1 MPDSFDAGRRSG
13 YPTPFCSRETSLGA
27 SGPVTILCT
36 ADLHGRVEPVD
47 PLSGEPRPGGLA
59 RVATLLARERAR
71 APGAIYLDLGDLVQ
85 GTPVSYWHAKER
97 PDAPHP
103 LVRCLNRL
111 GCEGLVVGNHE
122 FNFGLR
128 FLEAQRRH
136 ARFPLLAANVLG
148 PDGRPF
154 FEPVLRVE
162 RRGLRL
168 AILAITTPQVP
179 RWEEPWNWEGL
190 TFLDAVETVRE
201 WLPRLRKDADAVI
214 VAAHMGWEGV
224 TDGSLEAPAPAEN
237 DVGRLVREVGELDA
251 VLMAHTHDVVARRA
265 EGGAFLVQPGA
276 RGRAL
281 GRLAVTA
288 GGAPRAEGAVLEA
301 GLDVPPDDAV
311 LALVRV
317 DEERG
322 RARIA
327 DVVGVAEGTFE
338 ATGARWGDNSLLTLL
353 HKVQLG
359 ASGAMLSSTA
369 LFREDEHVHAG
380 PIRIADLFRVCPFE
394 NDLTILELTVDDVRE
409 YLEQIAIAYLA
420 SSESAAPPQ
429 LHPKIELYNHDALAG
444 VEYVIDPARAPGE
457 RIVDLS
463 FGGETWTG
471 GRHVTLALSSY
482 RAQGGGGYAALRRA
496 RVVERTG
503 REIRKLLEG
512 YIRERGTIVPE
523 TFGNWRVLI
532 PRARTGRE
540 SRATPRASPP
550 RARACDAPEG

>member
-1 MPDSFDAGRRSG
+1 MGP
-13 YPTPFCSRETSLGA
+13 

-47 PLSGEPRPGGLA
+47 PLSGEPRPGGLS

-71 APGAIYLDLGDLVQ
+71 DPDAIYLDLGDLVQ
-85 GTPVSYWHAKER
+85 GTPASYYHARER
-97 PDAPHP
+97 SDEPHP
-103 LVRCLNRL
+103 LIRCLNRL
-111 GCEGLVVGNHE
+111 GCDGLVVGNHE
-122 FNFGLR
+122 FNFGLG

-162 RRGLRL
+162 RRGLRI

-190 TFLDAVETVRE
+190 TFLDAVETVRD
-201 WLPRLRKDADAVI
+201 WLPRLRKGADAVV

-224 TDGSLEAPAPAEN
+224 TDGSLDTPAPAEN
-237 DVGRLVREVGELDA
+237 DVRRLVGEVGELDA
-251 VLMAHTHDVVARRA
+251 VMMAHTHDVVARRT
-265 EGGAFLVQPGA
+265 ERGAFLVQPGA

-281 GRLAVTA
+281 GRLAI
-288 GGAPRAEGAVLEA
+288 GADRARRADGEILEA
-301 GLDVPPDDAV
+301 GLDVPPEPKV
-311 LALVRV
+311 MELVRA
-317 DEERG
+317 DED
-322 RARIA
+322 RARTRIA
-327 DVVGVAEGTFE
+327 NVVGVAAGTFE
-338 ATGARWGDNSLLTLL
+338 ASGARWGDNSLLTLL
-353 HKVQLG
+353 HKVQLE

-369 LFREDEHVHAG
+369 LFREDEHIHAG
-380 PIRIADLFRVCPFE
+380 PIRVADLFRVCPFE

-409 YLEQIAIAYLA
+409 YLEQISVAYLGP
-420 SSESAAPPQ
+420 SANGGAPP
-429 LHPKIELYNHDALAG
+429 LHPKVELYNHDALAG
-444 VEYVIDPARAPGE
+444 VEYVIDPARAPGG
-457 RIVDLS
+457 RIVELS
-463 FGGETWTG
+463 FGGETWP
-471 GRHVTLALSSY
+471 GRRSVTLALSSY

-512 YIRERGTIVPE
+512 YIRERETIAPE

-540 SRATPRASPP
+540 SRATPRAWPP
-550 RARACDAPEG
+550 RERACDAPEG